1 MLAIKKVP
9 RVNKP
14 ATEDKAFEFWV
25 LLARTRDAFEN
36 ARKLELM
43 HLNISPV
50 QAFVLFTILNFNE
63 EVTPATLSRL
73 LYRESQTVSELLTR
87 MEKSGLIKKVKGSS
101 PRNRVKIK
109 ITDKGRQVYEQSAKR
124 ESIHTVVSSLS
135 EKELYNLTLS
145 LAKLRQSALQYIRS
159 YRASEIS
166 EGPDRS
172 KKSRPTFSI
181 FDL

>member
-1 MLAIKKVP
+1 MLTTKKAG
-9 RVNKP
+9 RVKD
-14 ATEDKAFEFWV
+14 TVSEDKAFEFWV
-25 LLARTRDAFEN
+25 LLARTRDAMEN

-43 HLNISPV
+43 PLNISPV
-50 QAFVLFTILNFNE
+50 QAFVLFTILNFKE

-101 PRNRVKIK
+101 PRNRVKIT
-109 ITDKGRQVYEQSAKR
+109 ITEKGRRLYEQSARR
-124 ESIHTVVSSLS
+124 ESIHTVVSALS
-135 EKELYNLTLS
+135 EKELYNLTAS

-159 YRASEIS
+159 YRAMEII
-166 EGPDRS
+166 EGANSS
-172 KKSRPTFSI
+172 KKAKTFSI